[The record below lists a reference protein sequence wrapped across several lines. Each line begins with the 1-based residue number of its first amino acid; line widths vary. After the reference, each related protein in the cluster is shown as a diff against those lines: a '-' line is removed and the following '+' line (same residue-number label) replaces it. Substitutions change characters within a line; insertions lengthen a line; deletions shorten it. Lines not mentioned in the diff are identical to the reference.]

1 MNRSFVH
8 NILFR
13 LSAPLVTGLL
23 AYLLILLINNSVL
36 GLTKI
41 FSNQELYVTIALS
54 YLAFM
59 AMRVIILLID
69 RFGKGWQMRRRITLQ
84 TVLTLAGNLVIVG
97 ASISAYFLTF
107 VGFSI
112 GRYELN
118 IFLTIFGV
126 AGLLY
131 NLLYFSHFY
140 LLQENRSRID
150 EERKLQEKVEAD
162 FVSFRSEINP
172 DLLYES
178 LETLILTIHHNSDEA
193 EEQIDYLAGIY
204 RYSLVNRQ
212 KELIGLD
219 EELRAATNLLNL
231 VNYRYQ
237 KHLNLLFD
245 IPNQHEIFLIPGSL
259 MITIDAIIRN
269 TLVSQKSPLVI
280 RLYLEEEDDY
290 LVLQH
295 SINDK
300 LQLHQE
306 SLQAFTRLQRS
317 YSFFSDK
324 PFVQVKAG
332 RENYIKFPMIRMD
345 PALSAGEAG
354 LSHTDKE

>member
-8 NILFR
+8 NIMFR
-13 LSAPLVTGLL
+13 LAAPLVAGLL

-36 GLTKI
+36 GLDKI
-41 FSNQELYVTIALS
+41 FSNQELYVTIGLS
-54 YLAFM
+54 YLAFT
-59 AMRVIILLID
+59 AMRLIILLID
-69 RFGKGWQMRRRITLQ
+69 RFGKAWNMRRRIALQ
-84 TVLTLAGNLVIVG
+84 TIFTLAGNLTAVGFAISTYFEMVI
-97 ASISAYFLTF
+97 
-107 VGFSI
+107 GFSI
-112 GRYELN
+112 GRFELN
-118 IFLTIFGV
+118 IFLAIFGV
-126 AGLLY
+126 TGLLY

-140 LLQENRSRID
+140 LLQENKTRID

-178 LETLILTIHHNSDEA
+178 LENLILTIHHNTDEA

-237 KHLNLLFD
+237 KQLNLLAE
-245 IPNQHEIFLIPGSL
+245 IPNQHEIFIIPGSL
-259 MITIDAIIRN
+259 MITMDAVIRN
-269 TLVSQKSPLVI
+269 TLISRKAPLVI

-295 SINDK
+295 TLNER
-300 LQLHQE
+300 LQVHQE

-317 YSFFSDK
+317 YTFFSDK

-345 PALSAGEAG
+345 SVIANTE
-354 LSHTDKE
+354 KE

>member
-13 LSAPLVTGLL
+13 LVAPLLTGLL

-36 GLTKI
+36 GLTRI
-41 FSNQELYVTIALS
+41 FSNQELYVSIALS
-54 YLAFM
+54 YLAFT
-59 AMRVIILLID
+59 AMRVMILLID
-69 RFGKGWQMRRRITLQ
+69 RFGKGWETRRRITLQ
-84 TVLTLAGNLVIVG
+84 TILTLAGNLTIVG
-97 ASISAYFLTF
+97 ISISAYYLTF

-118 IFLTIFGV
+118 IFLAIFGV

-178 LETLILTIHHNSDEA
+178 LENLILTIHHNSDEA

-237 KHLNLLFD
+237 KQLNLLSD
-245 IPNQHEIFLIPGSL
+245 IPGQQEIFLIPGSL
-259 MITIDAIIRN
+259 MITIDSIIRN
-269 TLVSQKSPLVI
+269 TLISKKAPLVI

-295 SINDK
+295 TLNDK

-306 SLQAFTRLQRS
+306 SIQAFARLQRS
-317 YSFFSDK
+317 YTFFSDK

-332 RENYIKFPMIRMD
+332 RENYIKFPLIRVD
-345 PALSAGEAG
+345 PAMSAGETG
-354 LSHTDKE
+354 SGQY

>member
-13 LSAPLVTGLL
+13 LAAPLITGFLV
-23 AYLLILLINNSVL
+23 YLLILLIYNSVNFL
-36 GLTKI
+36 ERI
-41 FSNQELYVTIALS
+41 FSNKELYVTIALS
-54 YLAFM
+54 YLSFAS
-59 AMRVIILLID
+59 MRLVILLID
-69 RFGKGWQMRRRITLQ
+69 RFGKGWNMRRRIMLQ
-84 TVLTLAGNLVIVG
+84 TVLTLAAALPVVG
-97 ASISAYFLTF
+97 TAISIYYLQSPDIGY
-107 VGFSI
+107 SI

-118 IFLTIFGV
+118 IFLSIFGV
-126 AGLLY
+126 IGLLY

-140 LLQENRSRID
+140 LLQENKSRID

-178 LETLILTIHHNSDEA
+178 LENLILTIHHNTDEA

-212 KELIGLD
+212 KELISLD

-237 KHLNLLFD
+237 KQLNLLAD
-245 IPNQHEIFLIPGSL
+245 IPDQHEIFLIPGSL
-259 MITIDAIIRN
+259 MITMDAVIRN
-269 TLVSQKSPLVI
+269 TLISPKSPLVI

-295 SINDK
+295 SLNDK

-317 YSFFSDK
+317 YTFFSDK

-345 PALSAGEAG
+345 SVIAN
-354 LSHTDKE
+354 TDKE

>member
-8 NILFR
+8 NIVFR
-13 LSAPLVTGLL
+13 LCAPLVAGVL
-23 AYLLILLINNSVL
+23 AYLLILLTNNSVL

-41 FSNQELYVTIALS
+41 YSNKEVYVTVALS
-54 YLAFM
+54 YLAFT
-59 AMRVIILLID
+59 AMRWIILLID
-69 RFGKGWQMRRRITLQ
+69 RFGKGWEMRRRITLQ
-84 TVLTLAGNLVIVG
+84 TLLTLAGNLVVVG
-97 ASISAYFLTF
+97 VSISAYFNYF
-107 VGFSI
+107 AGYSI

-126 AGLLY
+126 TGLLY

-178 LETLILTIHHNSDEA
+178 LENLILTIHNNTDEA

-219 EELRAATNLLNL
+219 EELKAATNLLNL

-237 KHLNLLFD
+237 KQLNLIAD
-245 IPNQHEIFLIPGSL
+245 IPNQTEIFLIPGSL

-269 TLVSQKSPLVI
+269 TLISPKSPLVI

-295 SINDK
+295 TLNDK

-317 YSFFSDK
+317 YTFFSDK

-332 RENYIKFPMIRMD
+332 KEDYIKFPMIRMD
-345 PALSAGEAG
+345 RVMANE
-354 LSHTDKE
+354 E

>member
-13 LSAPLVTGLL
+13 ICAPAVTGLL

-36 GLTKI
+36 SLDKI
-41 FSNQELYVTIALS
+41 FDNRELYVTVTLS
-54 YLAFM
+54 YLAFT
-59 AMRVIILLID
+59 AMRWIILAID
-69 RFGKGWQMRRRITLQ
+69 RFGKSWPMRRRISLQ
-84 TVLTLAGNLVIVG
+84 TILTLAGNLSVVG
-97 ASISAYFLTF
+97 FAISAYYVVW
-107 VGFSI
+107 VGFTI
-112 GRYELN
+112 GRFELN
-118 IFLTIFGV
+118 IFLVIYGV
-126 AGLLY
+126 TGLLY

-178 LETLILTIHHNSDEA
+178 LENLILTIHYNTDEA

-237 KHLNLLFD
+237 KQLNLLAD
-245 IPNQHEIFLIPGSL
+245 IPDPGEIFLIPGSL
-259 MITIDAIIRN
+259 MITIDAVIRN
-269 TLVSQKSPLVI
+269 TLISQKSPLVI

-295 SINDK
+295 TLNDR

-317 YSFFSDK
+317 YTFFSDK

-332 RENYIKFPMIRMD
+332 KENFIKFPMIKM
-345 PALSAGEAG
+345 
-354 LSHTDKE
+354 

>member
-8 NILFR
+8 NIVFR
-13 LSAPLVTGLL
+13 ICAPAVAGFL

-36 GLTKI
+36 TLNEI
-41 FSNQELYVTIALS
+41 FINQELYVIVALS
-54 YLAFM
+54 YLAFT
-59 AMRVIILLID
+59 AMRWIILGID
-69 RFGKGWQMRRRITLQ
+69 RFGKNWLMRRRISLQ
-84 TVLTLAGNLVIVG
+84 TVLTLAGNLSVVG
-97 ASISAYFLTF
+97 FAISAYYSML
-107 VGFSI
+107 VGFTI
-112 GRYELN
+112 GRFELN
-118 IFLTIFGV
+118 VFLAIFGV
-126 AGLLY
+126 TGLLY

-140 LLQENRSRID
+140 LLQENKSRID

-178 LETLILTIHHNSDEA
+178 LENLILTIHHNTDEA

-237 KHLNLLFD
+237 KQLNLLAD
-245 IPNQHEIFLIPGSL
+245 IPNLNEIFLIPGSL
-259 MITIDAIIRN
+259 MITIDTVIRN
-269 TLVSQKSPLVI
+269 TLISQKSPLVI
-280 RLYLEEEDDY
+280 RLYLEEEDEY

-295 SINDK
+295 TLNDK

-317 YSFFSDK
+317 YTFFSDK

-332 RENYIKFPMIRMD
+332 KENYIKFPLIKI
-345 PALSAGEAG
+345 SV
-354 LSHTDKE
+354 

>member
-8 NILFR
+8 SILFR
-13 LSAPLVTGLL
+13 VIAPLVAGFL
-23 AYLLILLINNSVL
+23 AYLLVLLINNSL
-36 GLTKI
+36 QDLEKL
-41 FSNQELYVTIALS
+41 FSNRELYVSIGLS
-54 YLAFM
+54 YLAFTVM
-59 AMRVIILLID
+59 WFIIVLID
-69 RFGKGWQMRRRITLQ
+69 RYGKGWDMRRRILLQ
-84 TVLTLAGNLVIVG
+84 SVLTLAGNLSSVG
-97 ASISAYFLTF
+97 FAISIYYQEV

-112 GRYELN
+112 GRFELY
-118 IFLTIFGV
+118 IWLTIFGV
-126 AGLLY
+126 TGLLY
-131 NLLYFSHFY
+131 NLLYFSHYY

-162 FVSFRSEINP
+162 FASFRSEINP

-178 LETLILTIHHNSDEA
+178 LENLILTIHHNTDES

-231 VNYRYQ
+231 VNYRYHRQ
-237 KHLNLLFD
+237 LNL
-245 IPNQHEIFLIPGSL
+245 IAEISNQQEIFLIPGSL
-259 MITIDAIIRN
+259 MITIDSIIRN
-269 TLVSQKSPLVI
+269 TLVSQRSPLVI

-295 SINDK
+295 TINDK

-317 YSFFSDK
+317 YTFFSDK

-332 RENYIKFPMIRMD
+332 KENYIKFPMIRMD
-345 PALSAGEAG
+345 QPLSADEAG
-354 LSHTDKE
+354 YAKTETE

>member
-8 NILFR
+8 HILFR
-13 LSAPLVTGLL
+13 LCAPLIAGLL
-23 AYLLILLINNSVL
+23 AYLLILLINNSVR
-36 GLTKI
+36 GLDKI
-41 FSNQELYVTIALS
+41 FVNQELYVTIALS
-54 YLAFM
+54 YLAFT
-59 AMRVIILLID
+59 AMRIVILLLD
-69 RFGKGWQMRRRITLQ
+69 RFGKTLVMRRRILFQ
-84 TVLTLAGNLVIVG
+84 TVFTLAANLGIVG
-97 ASISAYFLTF
+97 LAISTYYSFF
-107 VGFSI
+107 IGFSI
-112 GRYELN
+112 GRFELN
-118 IFLTIFGV
+118 IFLVIFGV
-126 AGLLY
+126 TGLLY

-140 LLQENRSRID
+140 LLQENKTRID

-178 LETLILTIHHNSDEA
+178 LENLILTIHHNTDEA

-212 KELIGLD
+212 KELISID

-237 KHLNLLFD
+237 KQLNLIPEIPPNRD
-245 IPNQHEIFLIPGSL
+245 IFIIPGSL
-259 MITIDAIIRN
+259 LITIDSIIRN
-269 TLVSQKSPLVI
+269 TLISSKSPLVI

-295 SINDK
+295 TLNDK
-300 LQLHQE
+300 LQQHQE
-306 SLQAFTRLQRS
+306 SLHAFTRLQRS
-317 YSFFSDK
+317 YSFFSDR

-332 RENYIKFPMIRMD
+332 KENYIKFPMIRID
-345 PALSAGEAG
+345 
-354 LSHTDKE
+354 HTTATSETA

>member
-1 MNRSFVH
+1 MNRIFVH
-8 NILFR
+8 NLLFR
-13 LSAPLVTGLL
+13 LVAPLLTGILM
-23 AYLLILLINNSVL
+23 YLLILLINNSL
-36 GLTKI
+36 FQLKDT
-41 FSNQELYVTIALS
+41 FSNAELYVAIGLGYLS
-54 YLAFM
+54 FTV
-59 AMRVIILLID
+59 MRLIILLLD
-69 RFGKGWQMRRRITLQ
+69 RVGKGWNMRRRILLQ
-84 TVLTLAGNLVIVG
+84 TVFTLAANLVVVG
-97 ASISAYFLTF
+97 TAISIYFIKVEEFSISQYLLNTFL
-107 VGFSI
+107 SI
-112 GRYELN
+112 Y
-118 IFLTIFGV
+118 GV
-126 AGLLY
+126 SGLLY

-140 LLQENRSRID
+140 LLQENKSRID

-178 LETLILTIHHNSDEA
+178 LENLILTIHHNTDES

-212 KELIGLD
+212 KELISLD

-237 KHLNLLFD
+237 KQLNLLAD
-245 IPNQHEIFLIPGSL
+245 IPNQTEIFLIPGSL
-259 MITIDAIIRN
+259 MITMDAVIRN
-269 TLVSQKSPLVI
+269 TLISSKSPLVI

-295 SINDK
+295 TLNDK

-317 YSFFSDK
+317 YTFFSDK

-332 RENYIKFPMIRMD
+332 KENYIKFPMIRMD
-345 PALSAGEAG
+345 SVIANA
-354 LSHTDKE
+354 DKE

>member
-8 NILFR
+8 NLLFR
-13 LSAPLVTGLL
+13 LGAPLVTGLL

-36 GLTKI
+36 GLDKI

-54 YLAFM
+54 YLSFT
-59 AMRVIILLID
+59 AMRWIILLID
-69 RFGKGWQMRRRITLQ
+69 RFGKGWATRRRIFLQ
-84 TVLTLAGNLVIVG
+84 TVFTLAGNFSVVG
-97 ASISAYFLTF
+97 FSISTYYVTF

-112 GRYELN
+112 GRFELN

-126 AGLLY
+126 SGLLY

-178 LETLILTIHHNSDEA
+178 LENLILTIHHNTDAA

-212 KELIGLD
+212 KELISLD

-237 KHLNLLFD
+237 KHLNLLSD

-259 MITIDAIIRN
+259 MITIDTVIRN
-269 TLVSQKSPLVI
+269 TLISQKSPLVI

-295 SINDK
+295 TLNDR

-317 YSFFSDK
+317 YTFFSDK

-332 RENYIKFPMIRMD
+332 KENYIKFPMIRMD
-345 PALSAGEAG
+345 SAVVNN
-354 LSHTDKE
+354 DKE

>member
-1 MNRSFVH
+1 MNRSFIH
-8 NILFR
+8 NLLFR
-13 LSAPLVTGLL
+13 LFAPLVAGLL
-23 AYLLILLINNSVL
+23 AYLLILLINNSVR
-36 GLTKI
+36 GLDKI
-41 FSNQELYVTIALS
+41 VVNQELYVTIALS
-54 YLAFM
+54 YLAFT
-59 AMRVIILLID
+59 AMRVVILLLD
-69 RFGKGWQMRRRITLQ
+69 RFGKALVMRRRIVSQILF
-84 TVLTLAGNLVIVG
+84 TLAANLGIVG
-97 ASISAYFLTF
+97 IAISTYYTTF
-107 VGFSI
+107 IGFSI
-112 GRYELN
+112 GRFELN
-118 IFLTIFGV
+118 IFLVIFGV
-126 AGLLY
+126 TGLLY

-140 LLQENRSRID
+140 LLQENKSRID

-178 LETLILTIHHNSDEA
+178 LENLILTIHHNTDEA

-212 KELIGLD
+212 KELIGID

-237 KHLNLLFD
+237 KQLNLIAEIPDHKD
-245 IPNQHEIFLIPGSL
+245 IFIIPGSL
-259 MITIDAIIRN
+259 LITIDSIIRN
-269 TLVSQKSPLVI
+269 TLISNKSPLVI

-295 SINDK
+295 TLNDK
-300 LQLHQE
+300 LQQHQE

-317 YSFFSDK
+317 YTFFSDR

-332 RENYIKFPMIRMD
+332 KENYIKFPMIRVD
-345 PALSAGEAG
+345 NTLANSETA
-354 LSHTDKE
+354 

>member
-1 MNRSFVH
+1 MNKSFVH

-13 LSAPLVTGLL
+13 LVAPLVAGFLL
-23 AYLLILLINNSVL
+23 YLLIILINNSVI
-36 GLTKI
+36 GLDKI

-54 YLAFM
+54 YLAFT

-69 RFGKGWQMRRRITLQ
+69 RFGKTWNMRRRIALQ
-84 TVLTLAGNLVIVG
+84 TFLTLGGNLTIVG
-97 ASISAYFLTF
+97 TAISTYYTM
-107 VGFSI
+107 VIGFSI
-112 GRYELN
+112 GRFELN
-118 IFLTIFGV
+118 IWLVIFGV
-126 AGLLY
+126 TGLLY

-140 LLQENRSRID
+140 LLQENKTRID
-150 EERKLQEKVEAD
+150 EEQKLQEKVEAD

-178 LETLILTIHHNSDEA
+178 LENLILTIHHNTDEA

-237 KHLNLLFD
+237 KQLNL
-245 IPNQHEIFLIPGSL
+245 IAEISNPGEIFLIPGSL
-259 MITIDAIIRN
+259 MITIDAVIRN
-269 TLVSQKSPLVI
+269 TLISQKSPLVI
-280 RLYLEEEDDY
+280 RVYLEEEDDY

-295 SINDK
+295 TLNDK

-317 YSFFSDK
+317 YSFLSDT

-332 RENYIKFPMIRMD
+332 KENYIKFPMIRID
-345 PALSAGEAG
+345 KVIENA
-354 LSHTDKE
+354 DKE

>member
-8 NILFR
+8 NLLFR
-13 LSAPLVTGLL
+13 LAAPFVAGLL
-23 AYLLILLINNSVL
+23 AYLLILLINNSVR
-36 GLTKI
+36 GLDKI
-41 FSNQELYVTIALS
+41 FVSAELYVTIGLS
-54 YLAFM
+54 YLAFT
-59 AMRVIILLID
+59 AMRVVILLLD
-69 RFGKGWQMRRRITLQ
+69 RFGKTLLMRRRIITQ
-84 TVLTLAGNLVIVG
+84 TILTLGANLGIVG
-97 ASISAYFLTF
+97 IAISSYYTMYI
-107 VGFSI
+107 GFSI
-112 GRYELN
+112 GRFELN
-118 IFLTIFGV
+118 IFLVIFGV
-126 AGLLY
+126 TGLLY

-140 LLQENRSRID
+140 LLQENKSRID

-178 LETLILTIHHNSDEA
+178 LENLILTIHHNTDEA

-237 KHLNLLFD
+237 KQLNLVPEVSGHRD
-245 IPNQHEIFLIPGSL
+245 IYMIPGSL
-259 MITIDAIIRN
+259 LITIDAIIRN
-269 TLVSQKSPLVI
+269 TLISGKSPLVI

-295 SINDK
+295 TLNEK

-306 SLQAFTRLQRS
+306 SLHAFARLQRS

-332 RENYIKFPMIRMD
+332 KENYIKFPMIRMD
-345 PALSAGEAG
+345 AQANSESA
-354 LSHTDKE
+354 

>member
-8 NILFR
+8 NIMFR
-13 LSAPLVTGLL
+13 LAAPLVAGLL
-23 AYLLILLINNSVL
+23 VYLLILLINNSVL
-36 GLTKI
+36 GLDKI
-41 FSNQELYVTIALS
+41 FSNTELYVTIALS
-54 YLAFM
+54 YLAFT
-59 AMRVIILLID
+59 AMRLIILLID
-69 RFGKGWQMRRRITLQ
+69 RFGKSWNMRRRIFLQ
-84 TVLTLAGNLVIVG
+84 TVLTLAGNLTIVG
-97 ASISAYFLTF
+97 IAISTYYVMF

-112 GRYELN
+112 GRFELN
-118 IFLTIFGV
+118 IFLVIFGV
-126 AGLLY
+126 TGLLY

-140 LLQENRSRID
+140 LLQENKTRID

-178 LETLILTIHHNSDEA
+178 LENLILTIHHNTDEA

-219 EELRAATNLLNL
+219 EELRAATNLMNL
-231 VNYRYQ
+231 VNFRYQ
-237 KHLNLLFD
+237 KQLNLLAE
-245 IPNQHEIFLIPGSL
+245 IPNQHEIFIIPGSL
-259 MITIDAIIRN
+259 MITMDAVIRN
-269 TLVSQKSPLVI
+269 TLISPKSPLVI

-295 SINDK
+295 TLNDR
-300 LQLHQE
+300 LQVHQE

-317 YSFFSDK
+317 YTFFSDK

-332 RENYIKFPMIRMD
+332 KENYIKFPMIRMD
-345 PALSAGEAG
+345 SVIANA
-354 LSHTDKE
+354 DKE

>member
-8 NILFR
+8 NLLFR
-13 LSAPLVTGLL
+13 LVAPLVAGILT
-23 AYLLILLINNSVL
+23 YLLILLINNAVSDL
-36 GLTKI
+36 NQS
-41 FSNQELYVTIALS
+41 FSNQELYVAIGLS
-54 YLAFM
+54 YLAFTV
-59 AMRVIILLID
+59 MRLIILLID
-69 RFGKGWQMRRRITLQ
+69 RMGKGWAMRRRILFQ
-84 TVLTLAGNLVIVG
+84 TALTLGGNLTAVG
-97 ASISAYFLTF
+97 FAISTYYTLF
-107 VGFSI
+107 VGFTI
-112 GRYELN
+112 ARLELN

-126 AGLLY
+126 IGLLY

-140 LLQENRSRID
+140 LIQENKSRID

-178 LETLILTIHHNSDEA
+178 LETLILTIHHNTDEA

-212 KELIGLD
+212 KELISLD

-237 KHLNLLFD
+237 KQLNLLVE
-245 IPNQHEIFLIPGSL
+245 IPDQSEIFLIPGSL
-259 MITIDAIIRN
+259 MITMDAVIRN
-269 TLVSQKSPLVI
+269 TLISQKSPLVI

-295 SINDK
+295 TLNDK

-317 YSFFSDK
+317 YTFFSDT

-332 RENYIKFPMIRMD
+332 KENYIKFPMIRMV
-345 PALSAGEAG
+345 ANTE
-354 LSHTDKE
+354 KE